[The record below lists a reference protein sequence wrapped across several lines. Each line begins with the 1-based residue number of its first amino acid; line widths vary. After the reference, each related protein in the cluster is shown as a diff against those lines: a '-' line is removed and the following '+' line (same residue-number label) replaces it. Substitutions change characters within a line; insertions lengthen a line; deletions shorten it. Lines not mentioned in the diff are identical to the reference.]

1 MLNCWQ
7 KEKGMKDMIFLEAN
21 IELKR
26 TFERLIQTMEV
37 PVKWNHLFVILNNFL
52 ILPGDVRS
60 LVFNFDNRKV
70 NTNVIEIPIVEEA
83 IQPIDEN
90 VLVTNVLDMILYAF
104 GKWGT
109 IKGIR
114 VEKDYAQLN
123 ALFTE
128 ILREIKVEPGYR
140 NDNFRFYQDGIQI
153 TYEDVVQKALEAEA
167 KRKEELEEEQ
177 EEEKLGLWHNM
188 KWVTAKM
195 SFKKEEPSQTAQ
207 ESERIGNN
215 FYMVGYQCP
224 NCGKNLHMV
233 VYPVDKEFLVETEE
247 GRVYLARAYACDV
260 CNRFYT
266 PRPGKLLSESDV
278 YLLEF
283 GEDRDAYED
292 YQELLGAQGEKTSN
306 YKFNEYEWERNKK
319 RSEEDSREE
328 SEKPEEEESEETEN
342 IEESENIQAL
352 EQRKEEGAGK
362 KTKEKSKKK
371 NKENVL
377 KKESAHEVGKKGEG
391 LGKEADVSKEKS
403 VKLSKENLQQ
413 TEEKK
418 YQKGKNGEEKSEK
431 EKQLERQGKRETKVE
446 RGDKTERK
454 VVEKGETAEERET
467 VVKTE
472 YERESDIAVQNE
484 QEVKKARQKYDARMN
499 VIDRMS
505 LRQLKELLGKVRGE
519 KLLLES
525 DKQEYIQKL
534 ETHIQKSQKAELE
547 KRADNGRKGNYAQLC
562 RSIEEIERSDSP
574 AEMKKT
580 ILAPLYELRNR
591 KAQEEADALLANMP
605 INMDRK
611 RYKLFWEKL
620 AQYKEADIAPYEQKL
635 EEQKQQAERQEIA
648 SMVNRVN
655 KNDRGAIFH
664 IWQRLQSPDFSR
676 ENTEK
681 PLQELHDR
689 IQKLD
694 EAAIDRIC
702 PKLTSM
708 TFEEGQEAYE
718 KIEKGMFLPEI
729 KSNALEM
736 IDKRL
741 TKIKSDESELLV
753 QKLKSELS
761 EKLKDTSSLHYYAA
775 RKAMRGEW
783 EGEEAMLVN
792 CALKTYAS
800 EHSRYEFPIV
810 VCDSTH
816 KGNGREGFLLTP
828 DYLYYNSTFSSE
840 RVSILNIK
848 EVSFSTGLLNKGIY
862 IQQKNGQKTKIPVGV
877 PSKEWKE
884 FTDILEEFVKYLQE
898 KPESRKVS
906 YLAKEEHEVK
916 CCYRCGY
923 VYKGGDVCPKCG
935 SRANR

>member
-431 EKQLERQGKRETKVE
+431 EKQLERQGRRETKVE

-611 RYKLFWEKL
+611 RYKLFREKL

-648 SMVNRVN
+648 SMVNWVN